1 MMLSFATSRMFAQR
15 NSRSAFLIVIS
26 VLLIMMTGACGKK
39 GPVLPRLDRPVM
51 PPEEVSLQQQGNFF
65 VLSWKIPATDRLGV
79 SEQDLIGFRID
90 RLIYDPVEGCP
101 TCRDPKTEVAELD
114 LRHLHTGER
123 INQRVFWRD
132 LDILPGKGYRY
143 AIVPLILG
151 GQEGPAATIHLAA
164 QQPPPSPTGLQ
175 ATAGD
180 ARISLQWVAPVLPA
194 EMQLVGYNLYRRHS
208 KLPFPVI
215 PVNGKPLQETHLL
228 DRGLDNDRSY
238 AYRVTAVV
246 RKDDQLLES
255 IASPEAVATPRT
267 GL

>member
-1 MMLSFATSRMFAQR
+1 MLDFAISRDFTFR
-15 NSRSAFLIVIS
+15 IPRFLFLIMVS
-26 VLLIMMTGACGKK
+26 VLLITMTSACGKK
-39 GPVLPRLDRPVM
+39 GPVLPRLESPIL
-51 PPEEVSLQQQGNFF
+51 PPEEVALQQQGNFF
-65 VLSWKIPATDRLGV
+65 VLSWKIPATDKLGV
-79 SEQDLIGFRID
+79 SEQDLIGFRIN
-90 RLIYDPVEGCP
+90 RLSYDPLEGCP
-101 TCRDPKTEVAELD
+101 TCRDPQTEVAELD
-114 LRHLHTGER
+114 IRHLHSGER
-123 INQRVFWRD
+123 INQRIFWRD

-175 ATAGD
+175 VKAGD
-180 ARISLQWVAPVLPA
+180 AQVTVQWVAPVLPE

-215 PVNGKPLQETHLL
+215 PVNSKPLQETHLL
-228 DRGLDNDRSY
+228 DRGLDNDRLY

-255 IASPEAVATPRT
+255 MASPEARATPGK